1 MRRTHTHTHTHIPT
15 HIHTYIHTHR
25 RSERQCTHKHCIP
38 WPIKLTFT
46 HVIWVCVL
54 SHTHTHTHT
63 HTHKHDCCVS
73 LSLTAAA
80 IVPGHAAVKVIRECI
95 CVCVCV
101 REREMLLIET
111 ILHWVLLAEW
121 NLQGHLFCV
130 ELTVLSVLGAFWR
143 VSVLSRY
150 RRDSRWWA
158 DICTAKRI
166 SQQDTC
172 MPMHTHTHPVA
183 GVCQLPPAAET
194 GRCMRWKQGRK
205 GKEQGVLDAALN
217 DWPKTLNLDYD

>member
-1 MRRTHTHTHTHIPT
+1 MRRTHTHTHIPT

-54 SHTHTHTHT
+54 SHTHTHT

-172 MPMHTHTHPVA
+172 MPMHTHTRWQ
-183 GVCQLPPAAET
+183 VCANSLLQQRRGDAWGENKA
-194 GRCMRWKQGRK
+194 
-205 GKEQGVLDAALN
+205 GKEKNKVSLTQL
-217 DWPKTLNLDYD
+217 

>member
-1 MRRTHTHTHTHIPT
+1 MW
-15 HIHTYIHTHR
+15 
-25 RSERQCTHKHCIP
+25 SE
-38 WPIKLTFT
+38 F
-46 HVIWVCVL
+46 VC

-63 HTHKHDCCVS
+63 HTQTWLLCQSLFNGRCYSAWSCCSKGDKGVY
-73 LSLTAAA
+73 L
-80 IVPGHAAVKVIRECI
+80 

-172 MPMHTHTHPVA
+172 MPMHTHTP
-183 GVCQLPPAAET
+183 G
-194 GRCMRWKQGRK
+194 GRCVPTPSCSRDGAMHEVKTRQERK
-205 GKEQGVLDAALN
+205 RTRCPWRSFKWLTKN
-217 DWPKTLNLDYD
+217 PKSWLWLNLDSTENTSALPSNSSKLTTHPQNFTTIQYNPLSTATKSQVW